1 MLKHSDTLQLGISAI
16 GLVALTF
23 CFIALA
29 FCL

>member
-1 MLKHSDTLQLGISAI
+1 MLKHSEVLELGLSAL